1 MEREECR
8 EISREFFEKLSV
20 QIDDIQVRQEED
32 HIFSI
37 DLKTPDSGILIGFS
51 GKTLEDIRGVLK
63 SLLSHRFDVRGL
75 ILHLEINDYLS
86 QKDQKLFDFIA
97 KKIEQVKQGKWDIVL
112 PFFNAYER
120 KKIHSY
126 ISDLGDSGISASS
139 IGEWK
144 ERKIHLSKKS
154 KNISIDMDG
163 IGI

>member
-97 KKIEQVKQGKWDIVL
+97 KKIEQVKQGK
-112 PFFNAYER
+112 
-120 KKIHSY
+120 
-126 ISDLGDSGISASS
+126 
-139 IGEWK
+139 
-144 ERKIHLSKKS
+144 
-154 KNISIDMDG
+154 
-163 IGI
+163 